1 MARVIWT
8 EPALQDLDQ
17 IADYISLVNPMAA
30 KKLVRETF
38 NRVERLNRHPKL
50 GKSVQELEESIYREL
65 VVSPCRI
72 FYREENEVV
81 YVIHVMR
88 VEQMLRIDLLKSR

>member
-17 IADYISLVNPMAA
+17 IADYISLDDPVAA
-30 KKLVRETF
+30 KKLVSKVF
-38 NRVERLNRHPKL
+38 QRVERLNQHPKL
-50 GKSVQELEESIYREL
+50 GKSVQELEESIYREV

-72 FYREENEVV
+72 FYRVENDIA
-81 YVIHVMR
+81 YIIHVMR
-88 VEQMLRIDLLKSR
+88 VEQLLRIELLKSR

>member
-17 IADYISLVNPMAA
+17 IADYISLDNPVVA
-30 KKLVRETF
+30 KKLVQDAF
-38 NRVERLNRHPKL
+38 DRVERLNQHPKL
-50 GKSVQELEESIYREL
+50 GKSVQELEESVYREL

-72 FYREENEVV
+72 FYRQENDVV
-81 YVIHVMR
+81 YIIHVMR
-88 VEQMLRIDLLKSR
+88 VEQLLRIDLLKSR

>member
-1 MARVIWT
+1 MVRVIWT

-17 IADYISLVNPMAA
+17 IADYISLDNTVAA
-30 KKLVRETF
+30 KKLVTKVF
-38 NRVERLNRHPKL
+38 QRVERLNQHPQL

-72 FYREENEVV
+72 FYREENDIV
-81 YVIHVMR
+81 YIIHVMR
-88 VEQMLRIDLLKSR
+88 VEQLLRIHLLKSR

>member
-17 IADYISLVNPMAA
+17 IADYISLDNPVVA
-30 KKLVRETF
+30 KKLVQDTF
-38 NRVERLNRHPKL
+38 DRVERLNQHPKL
-50 GKSVQELEESIYREL
+50 GKSVQELEESVYREL

-72 FYREENEVV
+72 FYRQENDVV
-81 YVIHVMR
+81 YIIHVMR
-88 VEQMLRIDLLKSR
+88 VEQLLRIDLLKS

>member
-17 IADYISLVNPMAA
+17 IADYISLDNPPAA
-30 KKLVRETF
+30 KNLVRKAF
-38 NRVERLNRHPKL
+38 DRVEQLNQHPKL
-50 GKSVQELEESIYREL
+50 GKSVQELDESVYREL

-72 FYREENEVV
+72 FYREEDDNV
-81 YVIHVMR
+81 YIIHVN
-88 VEQMLRIDLLKSR
+88 ESRAVTSDRYP

>member
-17 IADYISLVNPMAA
+17 IADYISLDNPVAA
-30 KKLVRETF
+30 KKLVQDAF
-38 NRVERLNRHPKL
+38 DRVERLNQHPKL
-50 GKSVQELEESIYREL
+50 GKSVQELEESVYREL

-72 FYREENEVV
+72 FYRQENDVV
-81 YVIHVMR
+81 YIIHVMR
-88 VEQMLRIDLLKSR
+88 VEQLLRIDLLKS

>member
-17 IADYISLVNPMAA
+17 IADYISLDNPVAA
-30 KKLVRETF
+30 KKLVQDAF
-38 NRVERLNRHPKL
+38 DRVERLNQHPKL
-50 GKSVQELEESIYREL
+50 GKSVQELEESVYREL

-72 FYREENEVV
+72 FYRKENDMV
-81 YVIHVMR
+81 YIIHVMR
-88 VEQMLRIDLLKSR
+88 VEQLLRIDLLKSR